1 MWPKINKC
9 VFEKHNI
16 KSHPHSDYGTSP
28 VVQWLRL
35 HAFIAG
41 GMGSIPDWGTRILH
55 AARCAKKKKKKKPNQ
70 MVIIMIQIKF
80 AYGNRHIFFL
90 LFSIYFLFFLRAY
103 MFVWKETTSHQFS
116 AMCWVLI
123 IQVNLNIT
131 FLTIV
136 VGSGMGRW
144 TNWSPLTRAWWG
156 VRVWD
161 LELLQLFSYHTGRAW
176 GLLRS
181 PDRAWG

>member
-1 MWPKINKC
+1 MGLPQWSSGWDSTLSLQG
-9 VFEKHNI
+9 VW
-16 KSHPHSDYGTSP
+16 
-28 VVQWLRL
+28 VQSL
-35 HAFIAG
+35 IG
-41 GMGSIPDWGTRILH
+41 EPGSYMLQGVP
-55 AARCAKKKKKKKPNQ
+55 KKKKKQKPNQ
-70 MVIIMIQIKF
+70 TVIIMIQIKF

>member
-1 MWPKINKC
+1 MVETPRFHC
-9 VFEKHNI
+9 RG
-16 KSHPHSDYGTSP
+16 YGFNP
-28 VVQWLRL
+28 WL
-35 HAFIAG
+35 G
-41 GMGSIPDWGTRILH
+41 NQDPT
-55 AARCAKKKKKKKPNQ
+55 CCKVCQKKKKKQKPNQ
-70 MVIIMIQIKF
+70 MVIIMIQIKS

>member
-1 MWPKINKC
+1 MGLP
-9 VFEKHNI
+9 
-16 KSHPHSDYGTSP
+16 
-28 VVQWLRL
+28 QWSSGWDSTLSLQEVWVRSL
-35 HAFIAG
+35 
-41 GMGSIPDWGTRILH
+41 MGEPGSYMLQGVP
-55 AARCAKKKKKKKPNQ
+55 KKKKKNPTKQ
-70 MVIIMIQIKF
+70 TVIIMIQIKF

-116 AMCWVLI
+116 TMCWVLI
-123 IQVNLNIT
+123 IQVKLNIT

-144 TNWSPLTRAWWG
+144 TNWSLLTRTWWG

-176 GLLRS
+176 GWLRS